1 MSREQIPRNGDKLHR
16 VDAEDVQRVAA
27 DGLQAL
33 CDGAGE
39 AVEPHEQADEQK
51 AGGGIQQDAQRAQ
64 GPLAHGNAVGALGKQ
79 SSHSGQSCAAQ
90 QDVQGAAGQGLVQPA
105 VLLGQI
111 ADVKV
116 GHDHGP
122 LRKAEGQ
129 LPHQCGAPAQQHDA
143 EHSPVCVFLR
153 EDIQDGVQQH
163 PADQQREQ
171 IPHGAGGKELLPGIS
186 SGVGQPQQKAAGH
199 LEGLGDAAG
208 EVMERHVVAQQ
219 MQERSA
225 RRRDAVG
232 LEQRSELLLDALAD
246 GALAETVAAGNE
258 KGRHQGLTIDEREKR
273 RERQPAGD
281 LHGVEFGGVG
291 QHDGDHAHALEHVEH
306 ADGVDGAGSGAFHE
320 KGPSLRRPETC
331 DQQAHTVKND
341 PFIRI

>member
-1 MSREQIPRNGDKLHR
+1 M
-16 VDAEDVQRVAA
+16 
-27 DGLQAL
+27 
-33 CDGAGE
+33 
-39 AVEPHEQADEQK
+39 
-51 AGGGIQQDAQRAQ
+51 
-64 GPLAHGNAVGALGKQ
+64 
-79 SSHSGQSCAAQ
+79 
-90 QDVQGAAGQGLVQPA
+90 
-105 VLLGQI
+105 
-111 ADVKV
+111 
-116 GHDHGP
+116 
-122 LRKAEGQ
+122 
-129 LPHQCGAPAQQHDA
+129 
-143 EHSPVCVFLR
+143 CVFLR

-225 RRRDAVG
+225 HRRDAVG

-258 KGRHQGLTIDEREKR
+258 KGRHQSLTIDEREKR

-320 KGPSLRRPETC
+320 KGPSLRRPETG

>member
-1 MSREQIPRNGDKLHR
+1 M
-16 VDAEDVQRVAA
+16 
-27 DGLQAL
+27 
-33 CDGAGE
+33 
-39 AVEPHEQADEQK
+39 DEQK

-64 GPLAHGNAVGALGKQ
+64 GPLAHGDAVGALGKQ

-225 RRRDAVG
+225 HRRDAVG

-258 KGRHQGLTIDEREKR
+258 KGRHQGLTIDKREKR

-320 KGPSLRRPETC
+320 KGPSLRRPETG